1 MRIYVVEI
9 SSSYAE
15 REVSGGFMSSRK
27 PLYREMDKRCYIS
40 CCPMERMLRVPLFTV
55 IVFNRP
61 FVDNTEYVKYCV
73 ARACRIWEFSYDD
86 HLKEH
91 LKVREATAKE
101 ALDEAGQQS
110 GVTASSSLS
119 ECHAF
124 ELYLAACRTISSN
137 SFLLESMVVKG
148 NSHDERIRRA
158 RMTEYGPDLEA
169 ELERIHACGP
179 VDADGGRRTPVH
191 YIMEGLD
198 SPRCEVPFD
207 LLMDA
212 LNEAGRLPSS
222 HVYRLRFSPLMK
234 ESHVAFR
241 HGTAFEWLNENLI
254 DALSDN
260 VLVIEYGEGANDAD
274 FDFDLY
280 RMFMHTIEMLND
292 SLDSVQV
299 VFLLPFGSDFLQ
311 ERIRRA
317 FMAPLVTIARSKG
330 TAAWRQC
337 DASERLVELARASD
351 VETNSSLES
360 LLERY
365 RCNRVEKP
373 IEDVFSDWMA
383 LERARQNFPVYASS
397 FERFYQSSNA
407 ADDAYSRLDSL
418 VGLEKPKRL
427 VREIVGRLR
436 MNKLLAQ
443 HSLPVRP
450 FSMHMIF
457 SGSPGTGKT
466 EVARLYGEIL
476 RIEGVLPEGRL
487 MVISGSDVAPGFE
500 RTFARAKGSILFIDE
515 AYSITSSVGL
525 AELIALMESHREDT
539 VVILAGYSDRM
550 EKLIENNPGFR
561 SRIGFTVEFDDYTR
575 EQLCEIFE
583 LMAKRA
589 GLRLEDGVIE
599 AVRDEVSKGGRRDDQ
614 GNARFVR
621 RLYEDVL
628 GAQQMRLSKIANEEG
643 IEALVK
649 DDLRTIKASDVVSRC
664 AWKQDASDAKSASAT
679 LASRERLE
687 RLIGLADVKRAVLDR
702 LSYARVQKIRRDLGM
717 SSEFI
722 PIHMAF
728 LGNPGTGKTEVAR
741 LVARILKEEGVLSVG
756 DLYEC
761 SRKDL
766 TSCIVGETSAKVYS
780 LFKRARGSVIF
791 IDEAYSLIDGVKGGV
806 GDEAITAIV
815 DCMEKLR
822 DEVVVIFAGY
832 TKEMG
837 DLISLNP
844 GLASRVKVRIS
855 FPNYSKDELW
865 SILELMAD
873 EWGMNLADGVRS
885 VFDRKMAKAMQRN
898 DFGNARSVRTFLEDA
913 MVAQAARLVG
923 FGGID
928 ETFDVADER
937 LSTLEPCDFERSG
950 CASDTARRSVGF
962 VS

>member
-55 IVFNRP
+55 IVFNRL

-148 NSHDERIRRA
+148 DSHDERIRRA

-280 RMFMHTIEMLND
+280 RMFMHTIEMLNN

-299 VFLLPFGSDFLQ
+299 VFLLPFGGDFLQ

-317 FMAPLVTIARSKG
+317 FMTPLVTIARSKG

-365 RCNRVEKP
+365 RCN
-373 IEDVFSDWMA
+373 
-383 LERARQNFPVYASS
+383 
-397 FERFYQSSNA
+397 
-407 ADDAYSRLDSL
+407 
-418 VGLEKPKRL
+418 
-427 VREIVGRLR
+427 
-436 MNKLLAQ
+436 
-443 HSLPVRP
+443 
-450 FSMHMIF
+450 
-457 SGSPGTGKT
+457 
-466 EVARLYGEIL
+466 
-476 RIEGVLPEGRL
+476 
-487 MVISGSDVAPGFE
+487 
-500 RTFARAKGSILFIDE
+500 
-515 AYSITSSVGL
+515 
-525 AELIALMESHREDT
+525 
-539 VVILAGYSDRM
+539 
-550 EKLIENNPGFR
+550 
-561 SRIGFTVEFDDYTR
+561 
-575 EQLCEIFE
+575 
-583 LMAKRA
+583 
-589 GLRLEDGVIE
+589 
-599 AVRDEVSKGGRRDDQ
+599 
-614 GNARFVR
+614 
-621 RLYEDVL
+621 
-628 GAQQMRLSKIANEEG
+628 
-643 IEALVK
+643 
-649 DDLRTIKASDVVSRC
+649 
-664 AWKQDASDAKSASAT
+664 
-679 LASRERLE
+679 
-687 RLIGLADVKRAVLDR
+687 
-702 LSYARVQKIRRDLGM
+702 
-717 SSEFI
+717 
-722 PIHMAF
+722 
-728 LGNPGTGKTEVAR
+728 
-741 LVARILKEEGVLSVG
+741 
-756 DLYEC
+756 
-761 SRKDL
+761 
-766 TSCIVGETSAKVYS
+766 
-780 LFKRARGSVIF
+780 
-791 IDEAYSLIDGVKGGV
+791 
-806 GDEAITAIV
+806 
-815 DCMEKLR
+815 
-822 DEVVVIFAGY
+822 
-832 TKEMG
+832 
-837 DLISLNP
+837 
-844 GLASRVKVRIS
+844 
-855 FPNYSKDELW
+855 
-865 SILELMAD
+865 
-873 EWGMNLADGVRS
+873 
-885 VFDRKMAKAMQRN
+885 
-898 DFGNARSVRTFLEDA
+898 
-913 MVAQAARLVG
+913 
-923 FGGID
+923 
-928 ETFDVADER
+928 
-937 LSTLEPCDFERSG
+937 
-950 CASDTARRSVGF
+950 
-962 VS
+962 